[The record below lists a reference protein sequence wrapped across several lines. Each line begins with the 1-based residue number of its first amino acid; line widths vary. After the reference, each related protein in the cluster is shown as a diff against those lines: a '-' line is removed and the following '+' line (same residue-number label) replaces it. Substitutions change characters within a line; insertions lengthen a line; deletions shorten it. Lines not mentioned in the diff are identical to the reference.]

1 MSPLKVNIACDMLY
15 ILLSSSHVSDQK
27 HLLVHDG
34 KRLRYNSSI
43 GSLIDVNEGWLL
55 MPKKSRQYL
64 AVIVVES
71 LNKKIESNPIEK
83 P

>member
-1 MSPLKVNIACDMLY
+1 MRPLKVNIACDMLY
-15 ILLSSSHVSDQK
+15 ILLSSSHVSDRK

-43 GSLIDVNEGWLL
+43 GSLINVNNRLAYSA
-55 MPKKSRQYL
+55 PKSRQYF
-64 AVIVVES
+64 AVIVVGS
-71 LNKKIESNPIEK
+71 LNKKIESNLIEI